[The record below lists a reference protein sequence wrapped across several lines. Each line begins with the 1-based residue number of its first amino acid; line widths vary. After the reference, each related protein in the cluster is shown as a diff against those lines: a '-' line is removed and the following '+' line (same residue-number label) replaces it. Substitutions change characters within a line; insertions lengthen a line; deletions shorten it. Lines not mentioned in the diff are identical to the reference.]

1 MIRYFFIILFITTL
15 LFSQNIIPNEN
26 DSNNVIK
33 QSKISELRSELDD
46 IFSDPNF
53 VNAFWGASIY
63 SLKTGETIYKLNTDK
78 SFKPGSVLKLFTTST
93 ALLLLGPD
101 YKFKT
106 TFFTDG
112 KIINGV
118 LEGNLIIV
126 GFGDPTITS
135 GDGKENDDFKSWIDS
150 LNHQGIYS
158 IKGDLIL
165 YDDNF
170 ETSMY
175 GKSLVARYD
184 YNCSSPYS
192 GSFVLNE
199 NNYEIILEP
208 TEPGSLSKV
217 FFTLFGKKYSI
228 INNVFT
234 NSKIK
239 ENQIEYKV
247 EDNNK
252 IIIDGQISLN
262 SDPHFIKIPINNPS
276 QFFAN
281 AFYEVLVEEGLVVKG
296 SAKTNSKLGKQFDF
310 NELTYLFEDHSA
322 RLTEIVA
329 EINKNSNNV
338 YAEQLLKAI
347 GYELFGY
354 GSTKNG
360 LIAIEKII
368 QQMGINPT
376 NIQIVDGSGVS
387 PINLITPN
395 QVTKLLS
402 YMYKSDSFEEFY
414 KSLSIAGFDGTLIER
429 MGKSKAENNFRG
441 KSGYLENVRSL
452 AGYIKTTD
460 NEPIALV
467 LIANN
472 FLVPAQ
478 LASYVQDKICNLL
491 ANFTRN

>member
-63 SLKTGETIYKLNTDK
+63 SLKTGETIYKLNSDK

-158 IKGDLIL
+158 IKGDIIF

-170 ETSMY
+170 ENSKY

-184 YNCSSPYS
+184 YNCSAPFS

-199 NNYEIILEP
+199 NNYEIKMEA
-208 TEPGSLSKV
+208 TEPGSLSKIS
-217 FFTLFGKKYSI
+217 FNPNGSKYSI

-239 ENQIEYKV
+239 ENQIDYFI
-247 EDNNK
+247 EDVYK
-252 IIIDGQISLN
+252 IIIDGQIS
-262 SDPHFIKIPINNPS
+262 SSSSPHIIRFPINNPS
-276 QFFAN
+276 EFFAN
-281 AFYEVLVEEGLVVKG
+281 TFYEVLAEEGLVVKG
-296 SAKTNSKLGKQFDF
+296 SPKINSELNRQLDI
-310 NELTYLFEDHSA
+310 NELNYLFEVHSL
-322 RLTEIVA
+322 RLTDIAA
-329 EINKNSNNV
+329 EINKNSNNI

-347 GYELFGY
+347 GYELYGY

-376 NIQIVDGSGVS
+376 NVQIVDGSGVS

-429 MGKSKAENNFRG
+429 MTKSTAENNFRG

-472 FLVPAQ
+472 FLVPSQ
-478 LASYVQDKICNLL
+478 LASYAQDKICNLL